1 MRRPIQR
8 IATFLSSILLGS
20 VRLRVLHNH
29 WTLDFARHSS
39 IEIIVSAWQQQINWR
54 LFCEKPF
61 QINQSVAAA
70 APLKGFSGRQQFS
83 TSGPFGSCRTSWT
96 KNKHGRQ
103 PVFFWFFFKRS
114 PWWWKRRRPKM
125 LEKVEKNGK
134 KKGATVMAASG
145 TAGQR
150 LLRCRI
156 GHHS

>member
-1 MRRPIQR
+1 MRRPVQR

-70 APLKGFSGRQQFS
+70 APLKGFLADNSSVHPARLAAVVHLEPK
-83 TSGPFGSCRTSWT
+83 TNMDGSLFFF
-96 KNKHGRQ
+96 
-103 PVFFWFFFKRS
+103 VFFSRGLLGGERDRGQKCLKRL
-114 PWWWKRRRPKM
+114 KRM
-125 LEKVEKNGK
+125 EK
-134 KKGATVMAASG
+134 KKEQLLW
-145 TAGQR
+145 QR
-150 LLRCRI
+150 VAPLGRESLEM
-156 GHHS
+156 